1 MPLLPVWAS
10 VLLGLLVGF
19 LPLVGM
25 EPMGGAQSDS
35 GRTDSPKPLSS
46 PSDSNCS
53 HLTLKLEFSTTVVE
67 HGKGGI
73 FQNFFKSKCFPA
85 EIIAVFYP
93 TLLLAVL
100 KSLLNSAKTK
110 NVQACT
116 TENSFSLFFFHSLG
130 LQLTLT
136 SNQGL

>member
-35 GRTDSPKPLSS
+35 GRTGSPEPLSS

-53 HLTLKLEFSTTVVE
+53 HLTLKLEFSTKVVE
-67 HGKGGI
+67 NGKGLGGVNI
-73 FQNFFKSKCFPA
+73 PSLPQVK
-85 EIIAVFYP
+85 VF
-93 TLLLAVL
+93 
-100 KSLLNSAKTK
+100 SS
-110 NVQACT
+110 
-116 TENSFSLFFFHSLG
+116 
-130 LQLTLT
+130 
-136 SNQGL
+136 